1 MKYVITGSIGHISK
15 PLTQSLI
22 AAGHQVT
29 VVTSRADRSQEIKAL
44 GAQPAVGS
52 IEDRDFVAST
62 FAGADAVYLMIPP
75 PPHDIKDWY
84 GYQQKVADNYI
95 AAAEAAKVRYV
106 AILSS
111 MGAHLG
117 HGAGPI
123 DGAAYLEVQSEKLTN
138 SNILILRPS
147 FFYYNLFAQIGLIR
161 QAGIIGSA
169 QPADFKMVMVH
180 PADIAAAAAKYLVAP
195 TFKGTVIEYVAS
207 DDSHTWTEIT
217 RTLGAAIGKPEIPFV
232 EFTDEQSHGGM
243 IGSGL
248 NPAMADGFTQMNKA
262 SREGK
267 VQEEYWKN
275 RPSTLGKIKL
285 EDFAKEFAAV
295 YSAS

>member
-1 MKYVITGSIGHISK
+1 MNYIITGSIGHISK

-22 AAGHQVT
+22 AAGHHVT
-29 VVTSRADRSQEIKAL
+29 VVTSRADRSEEIKAL

-52 IEDRDFVAST
+52 IEDRDFVTKA

-75 PPHDIKDWY
+75 PPQDIKDWY

-95 AAAEAAKVRYV
+95 AAAEAAKIKYV

-111 MGAHLG
+111 MGAHLRV
-117 HGAGPI
+117 GAGPI

-147 FFYYNLFAQIGLIR
+147 FFYYNLFAQIGMIK

-169 QPADFKMVMVH
+169 QPADFKMVLVH
-180 PADIAAAAAKYLVAP
+180 PSDIAAAAAKHLVAP
-195 TFKGTVIEYVAS
+195 SFTGTVVEYVAS
-207 DDSHTWTEIT
+207 DDSHTWAEIT
-217 RTLGAAIGKPEIPFV
+217 RTLGVAIGKPGIPFV
-232 EFTDEQSHGGM
+232 ELTDEQSHGGM
-243 IGSGL
+243 IGAGM
-248 NPAMADGFTQMNKA
+248 NPAMAAGFTQMNKA
-262 SREGK
+262 QREGK

-275 RPSTLGKIKL
+275 RPATLGKIKL
-285 EDFAKEFAAV
+285 EDFAKDFAAA
-295 YSAS
+295 YNAS